1 MKAYYKDL
9 ACSSSFFHFY
19 NIQHIRNYLSQKST
33 ETLIH
38 VFISSC
44 LDYCNG
50 LLYGLL
56 YSSLHKL
63 QHVQRKC
70 LCIFNEHKFFH
81 LIPGLIMELH
91 WLAIKCRLEFKTFL
105 ITFKILHVLAPSF
118 LSSLISLPPSRY
130 NLRISNENL
139 LLSYPSFICK
149 AALGDRSFTCAAPRL
164 WNSLLF
170 DVRCTKSVDVF
181 KVKLKTHLF
190 SSACLLS

>member
-9 ACSSSFFHFY
+9 AY

-81 LIPGLIMELH
+81 IIPGLIMELH
-91 WLAIKCRLEFKTFL
+91 WLPIICRLEFKTFL

-118 LSSLISLPPSRY
+118 LSSLISLRPPSRY

-149 AALGDRSFTCAAPRL
+149 AALGDRCAAPRL

-181 KVKLKTHLF
+181 KVKLKTRLF